1 MLHLT
6 IFWSTSY
13 GAEMFRYF
21 KSKPHHS
28 LQQHSLGFLN
38 ISQFLGVVND
48 NLFKL
53 VLVFML
59 IDAQGPSRANMILS
73 LAGAIFVIPFLL
85 FSSSAGM
92 LADRCSK
99 QRILRYIKAVE
110 IVIMVLAF
118 IAFAYQSAWAG
129 YALLFLL
136 AAQSAVFGPA
146 KYGIIPELV
155 PTSAISKS
163 NGLITSF
170 TYLGI
175 IIGTFFA
182 SFMTEITNHNFWIV
196 IAFALALAVIGFVAS
211 FGVKYTPPQ
220 GSKKKFNIWFIRTIF
235 KTLHSVRD
243 ERHLLLAVSGS
254 AYFLFIGA
262 FTQLNIIPFAM
273 QSLKLSE
280 VAGGYLFL
288 STAFGIA
295 AGSYLAGKASRKRV
309 EMAMP
314 CIAGLAIALFLF
326 CLSIFSTNLTLTI
339 IFLFVLGVAGG
350 GFIVPCDSFAQVF
363 SPQEK
368 RGQVIAAS
376 NFLGFV
382 GVLVASF
389 AIFLFGDLL
398 ELRSATSFFLIGL
411 TTLIFSL
418 FLIFRVSDY
427 LFHFLSRKLLVSR
440 RLTEKPD
447 LSLLYDHP
455 HAPLVL
461 PKGSF
466 RETMI
471 LVGVIPHLHVYF
483 LKKSALSF
491 PWFGNLFYSL
501 HRSSSDEK
509 LPQLIEKQKG
519 LIRKDEHLCIVGDKL
534 LHEPHPHHHNFFK
547 TFFAIGAA
555 DVLHVH
561 FKWDHQKKKASLH
574 FTKESLG

>member
-1 MLHLT
+1 
-6 IFWSTSY
+6 
-13 GAEMFRYF
+13 MFHYF
-21 KSKPHHS
+21 KSKQHHS
-28 LQQHSLGFLN
+28 LQKHSLGFLN

-59 IDAQGPSRANMILS
+59 IDAQGPNRANTILS

-85 FSSSAGM
+85 LSSSAGV
-92 LADRCSK
+92 LADRFSK

-110 IVIMVLAF
+110 IVIMMLAF
-118 IAFAYQSAWAG
+118 FAFAYQSAWAG
-129 YALLFLL
+129 YSLLFLL

-146 KYGIIPELV
+146 KYGIIAELV
-155 PTSAISKS
+155 PTNAISKS

-182 SFMTEITNHNFWIV
+182 SFMTEITDHNFWVV
-196 IAFALALAVIGFVAS
+196 IAFALVLAVVGFLSS
-211 FGVKYTPPQ
+211 FGVRYTPPQ
-220 GSKKKFNIWFIRTIF
+220 GSKKKFNPYFIRTIF
-235 KTLHSVRD
+235 STLHSVRD

-273 QSLKLSE
+273 QSLKLNE

-295 AGSYLAGKASRKRV
+295 LGSYLAGKASRKRV
-309 EMAMP
+309 ELAMP
-314 CIAGLAIALFLF
+314 CLSGLAISIFLI
-326 CLSIFSTNLTLTI
+326 CLSIFSSSLTLTI
-339 IFLFVLGVAGG
+339 IFLFILGVAGG
-350 GFIVPCDSFAQVF
+350 GFIVPCDSFTQVF

-389 AIFLFGDLL
+389 SIFLFGEVLQFS
-398 ELRSATSFFLIGL
+398 SASSFFIIGII
-411 TTLIFSL
+411 TLFFSFL
-418 FLIFRVSDY
+418 LIFRLSDY
-427 LFHFLSRKLLVSR
+427 LFHFLSRKLLVPR

-461 PKGSF
+461 PKGSL
-466 RETMI
+466 REVFI
-471 LVGVIPHLHVYF
+471 LIGVIPHLHVFF
-483 LKKSALSF
+483 LKKSFLSF
-491 PWFGNLFYSL
+491 PWLGNLFYSL
-501 HRSSSDEK
+501 HRSSSDDK
-509 LPQLIEKQKG
+509 LPKLIEKQKKY
-519 LIRKDEHLCIVGDKL
+519 IRKDEHFCILGDKL
-534 LHEPHPHHHNFFK
+534 LHEQRQHNHPNFFK

-561 FKWDHQKKKASLH
+561 FKWDRHKKKATLH

>member
-1 MLHLT
+1 
-6 IFWSTSY
+6 
-13 GAEMFRYF
+13 MFRYF
-21 KSKPHHS
+21 KSKPHLS
-28 LQQHSLGFLN
+28 LQKHSLGFLN

-59 IDAQGPSRANMILS
+59 IDAQGPNRANTILS
-73 LAGAIFVIPFLL
+73 LAGAIFVIPFLI
-85 FSSSAGM
+85 FSSSAGV
-92 LADRCSK
+92 LADRFSK

-118 IAFAYQSAWAG
+118 IAFAHQSAWAG
-129 YALLFLL
+129 YSLLFLL

-146 KYGIIPELV
+146 KYGIIAELV
-155 PTSAISKS
+155 PTNAISKS

-196 IAFALALAVIGFVAS
+196 IAFALILAIIGFLAS
-211 FGVKYTPPQ
+211 FGVRYTPPQ
-220 GSKKKFNIWFIRTIF
+220 GSKKKFNPYFIRTIF
-235 KTLHSVRD
+235 KTMHSVRD
-243 ERHLLLAVSGS
+243 ERHLLLAVSSS

-295 AGSYLAGKASRKRV
+295 LGSYLAGKASRKRV
-309 EMAMP
+309 ELAIP
-314 CIAGLAIALFLF
+314 CLSGLAIAFFLFL
-326 CLSIFSTNLTLTI
+326 LAIFSTNLILTI
-339 IFLFVLGVAGG
+339 IFLFVLGVSGG
-350 GFIVPCDSFAQVF
+350 GFIVPCDSFTQVF

-389 AIFLFGDLL
+389 SIFLFGEVLQL
-398 ELRSATSFFLIGL
+398 TSASSFFCHW
-411 TTLIFSL
+411 TDHFFFFSFL
-418 FLIFRVSDY
+418 LIFRLSDY

-440 RLTEKPD
+440 RLIEKPD

-461 PKGSF
+461 PKGSL
-466 RETMI
+466 REAFI
-471 LVGVIPHLHVYF
+471 LIGVIPHLHVFF
-483 LKKSALSF
+483 LKKSLLSF
-491 PWFGNLFYSL
+491 PWLGNLFYSL
-501 HRSSSDEK
+501 HRSSSDDK
-509 LPQLIEKQKG
+509 LPKLIEKQKKY
-519 LIRKDEHLCIVGDKL
+519 IRKDEHFCILGEKL
-534 LHEPHPHHHNFFK
+534 LHEPRHHNHPNFFK

-561 FKWDHQKKKASLH
+561 FKWDRHKKKATLY